1 MLDTVYL
8 FSDWVDNTLKLS
20 NRLATPVSNVCASL
34 TAYIY
39 NTSAQLA

>member
-8 FSDWVDNTLKLS
+8 FSDWIDNALKLC
-20 NRLATPVSNVCASL
+20 NRLATPVSNVCASPV
-34 TAYIY
+34 AYIY